1 MSNYS
6 ASNAAELTSALR
18 SAQGGDTILLS
29 AGTYSGLSLQN
40 LSFDTAVTIKSADPA
55 HLAVI
60 TDFTISASKGLAF
73 GNLDFT
79 AASATIGDYAFR
91 VSSSTNISF
100 DNLSVHGSMDGN
112 VANDENG
119 FLIRDSSNVSVTNSD
134 FQQLFTAI
142 NHLDDNGLKFSG
154 NTIHEIRMDGIRG
167 GGSSNVE
174 VTGNRFYNFHAQT
187 GDHDDAIQ
195 FWTVG
200 AKATSSNI
208 LISGNEFVRGNGD
221 VVQGVF
227 IEGGGD
233 MPTSNVHIIGNTII
247 GGMYNGI
254 AMFGGSNVE
263 VSGNL
268 VVSYKDMQSW
278 IRLETLDNVT
288 LSNNNSNLYILK
300 NLTQVSESGDA
311 TNASVPIGATK
322 IVGGPASDVLAGS
335 SGYDT
340 ITGGEGDD
348 VITGGGAN
356 APGGNFLRGEGGNDS
371 ILGGSGFDDIN
382 GNTGRDTASG
392 GAGNDWVVGGQDD
405 DLLSGDGGDDR
416 VYGNIGIDT
425 CLGGAGADVL
435 RGGQGD
441 DVLIGG
447 DGNDFLSGDRG
458 NDALTGGA
466 GADTFN
472 FFAGSGLDM
481 VLDYNY
487 AEGDRV
493 RIEGG
498 ASYTVSQIGAN
509 TLVDLGNGDVM
520 TLVGVQ
526 ANTLPV
532 GWIFA
537 G

>member
-6 ASNAAELTSALR
+6 ASNAAELTAALR

-40 LSFDTAVTIKSADPA
+40 LNFDTAVTIKSADPA

-60 TDFTISASKGLAF
+60 TDFTLSASKGLAF
-73 GNLDFT
+73 STLDFT
-79 AASATIGDYAFR
+79 AASSTVDGYAFR

-100 DNLSVHGSMDGN
+100 DSLSVHGSMDGSA
-112 VANDENG
+112 ANDENG
-119 FLIRDSSNVSVTNSD
+119 FLIRDSSGVSVTNSD
-134 FQQLFTAI
+134 FQQLYTAI

-154 NTIHEIRMDGIRG
+154 NVIHDIRMDGIRG

-174 VTGNRFYNFHAQT
+174 VSGNLFYSFHAQT

-200 AKATSSNI
+200 AKAASTNMLVTNNI
-208 LISGNEFVRGNGD
+208 VLRGAGD
-221 VVQGVF
+221 PIQGIF
-227 IEGGGD
+227 IEAGGD
-233 MPTSNVHIIGNTII
+233 QPLTGIKIIDNSVT
-247 GGMYNGI
+247 GGMYNAIHVWQGKDVLI
-254 AMFGGSNVE
+254 Q
-263 VSGNL
+263 GNT
-268 VVSYKDMQSW
+268 VTAYQDMQSW
-278 IRLETLDNVT
+278 IRVEHGVGVT
-288 LSNNNSNLYILK
+288 LLNNSSYTYVLNDLV
-300 NLTQVSESGDA
+300 NFTESGDA
-311 TNASVPIGATK
+311 TTSAVPVGATK
-322 IVGGPASDVLAGS
+322 IAGGAGADVLVGS

-340 ITGGEGDD
+340 ITGGDGSDT
-348 VITGGGAN
+348 ITGGNAAGA
-356 APGGNFLRGEGGNDS
+356 GGNFLRGEGGDDS
-371 ILGGSGFDDIN
+371 ILGSSGFDDIN
-382 GNTGRDTASG
+382 GNAGRDTISG
-392 GAGNDWVVGGQDD
+392 GGGNDWVVGGQDD
-405 DLLSGDGGDDR
+405 DLLSGGDGDDR
-416 VYGNIGIDT
+416 VYGNLGNDT

-441 DVLIGG
+441 DVLMGG

-458 NDALTGGA
+458 ADTLTGGA

-472 FFAGSGLDM
+472 FFAGSGADLVTDF
-481 VLDYNY
+481 NY

-498 ASYTVSQIGAN
+498 ASYTVSQMGAN
-509 TLVDLGNGDVM
+509 TLVDLGNGDVV

-526 ANTLPV
+526 AKALPAD
-532 GWIFA
+532 WIFA

>member
-6 ASNAAELTSALR
+6 ASSTLELTAALR
-18 SAQGGDTILLS
+18 SAQSGDIILLS

-40 LSFDTAVTIKSADPA
+40 LNFDSAVTIRSADPT

-60 TDFTISASKGLAF
+60 TDFTVSASKGLAF
-73 GNLDFT
+73 SNLDFT
-79 AASATIGDYAFR
+79 AIVSNIDSYAFR
-91 VSSSTNISF
+91 ISSSTNISF
-100 DNLSVHGSMDGN
+100 DGLSVHGSMDGN

-119 FLIRDSSNVSVTNSD
+119 FLIRDSANVSVTNSD
-134 FQQLFTAI
+134 FQQLYTAI
-142 NHLDDNGLKFSG
+142 NHLDDNGLRIAD
-154 NTIHEIRMDGIRG
+154 NTIHEIRMDGVRG

-174 VTGNRFYNFHAQT
+174 VTGNRFYNFHAQA

-200 AKATSSNI
+200 AKAAASNI
-208 LISGNEFVRGNGD
+208 VISGNEFVRGNGD

-233 MPTSNVHIIGNTII
+233 KPISNVHIVGNTII

-278 IRLETLDNVT
+278 IRLESLDGVT
-288 LSNNNSNLYILK
+288 LSNNTSNLYILK
-300 NLTQVSESGDA
+300 NLTQVSETGDA
-311 TNASVPIGATK
+311 LNASVPVGATK
-322 IVGGPASDVLAGS
+322 IAGGAGSDILAGA

-348 VITGGGAN
+348 LITGGSAN
-356 APGGNFLRGEGGNDS
+356 APGSNLLRGEGGNDS

-382 GNTGRDTASG
+382 GNAGRDTASG
-392 GAGNDWVVGGQDD
+392 GGGNDWVVGGQDD
-405 DLLSGDGGDDR
+405 DLLSGDDGDDR
-416 VYGNIGIDT
+416 VYGNLGNDT

-441 DVLIGG
+441 DVLTGG
-447 DGNDFLSGDRG
+447 DGADFLSGDRG
-458 NDALTGGA
+458 ADTLTGGA

-472 FFAGSGLDM
+472 FFAGSGGDL
-481 VLDYNY
+481 VLDFDY

-526 ANTLPV
+526 ANTLPA

-537 G
+537 A

>member
-1 MSNYS
+1 MSNYT
-6 ASNAAELTSALR
+6 ASNAAELTAALR

-40 LSFDTAVTIKSADPA
+40 LNFDTAVTIRSADPS

-60 TDFTISASKGLAF
+60 SDFTLSASKGLAF
-73 GNLDFT
+73 NTLDFT
-79 AASATIGDYAFR
+79 AASSTVDGYAFR

-100 DNLSVHGSMDGN
+100 DSLSVHGSMDGN
-112 VANDENG
+112 AANDENG
-119 FLIRDSSNVSVTNSD
+119 FLIRDSSGVSVTNSD
-134 FQQLFTAI
+134 FQQLYTAI

-154 NTIHEIRMDGIRG
+154 NVIHEIRMDGIRG

-200 AKATSSNI
+200 AKAASSNVVVTDNVI
-208 LISGNEFVRGNGD
+208 VRGSGDPIQGIFIEAGGDMPLTGIRIINNSVTGGMYNAIHVWEGKDVLISGNTVTAY
-221 VVQGVF
+221 Q
-227 IEGGGD
+227 
-233 MPTSNVHIIGNTII
+233 
-247 GGMYNGI
+247 
-254 AMFGGSNVE
+254 
-263 VSGNL
+263 
-268 VVSYKDMQSW
+268 DMQSW
-278 IRLETLDNVT
+278 IRVEHGVGITLQDNSAYT
-288 LSNNNSNLYILK
+288 YILK
-300 NLTQVSESGDA
+300 DLVNFVETGDA
-311 TNASVPIGATK
+311 TTSAVPVGASKIAGGA
-322 IVGGPASDVLAGS
+322 ASDVLVGS

-340 ITGGEGDD
+340 ITGGDGDD
-348 VITGGGAN
+348 VITGGGST
-356 APGGNFLRGEGGNDS
+356 APGGNVLRGEGGNDS
-371 ILGGSGFDDIN
+371 ILGGAGFDDIN
-382 GNTGRDTASG
+382 GNAGRDTASG

-405 DLLSGDGGDDR
+405 DLLSGDDGDDR
-416 VYGNIGIDT
+416 VYGNLGNDT

-472 FFAGSGLDM
+472 FFAGSGLDL

-498 ASYTVSQIGAN
+498 ASYTISQIGAN
-509 TLVDLGNGDVM
+509 TLVDLGNGDVL

-526 ANTLPV
+526 ANTLPA
-532 GWIFA
+532 GWIVA